1 MGISRDLSVGISGDL
16 QGFVSGDLWT
26 FRDLILY
33 RSLGIFRDL
42 CLRGCRGCL
51 GTFGDLWKI
60 CICGNL
66 WGFVWASLDISM
78 DLWLGSL
85 GISRDH
91 FFWASLQTSTN
102 LQGSPEGI
110 SRYLLGCLFFR
121 PPFPGYVLHTTFRIG
136 SIYFYSRSGICRD
149 LISGILGIPG
159 NLISGNLWGCSG
171 IFVPGDLQVSLRIS
185 GDFWGISSLSL
196 KNLSASLG
204 IFSLALGI
212 YGISGDLL
220 GCPKIHERLCLHRYS
235 EISGNLWW

>member
-1 MGISRDLSVGISGDL
+1 MSGM
-16 QGFVSGDLWT
+16 SGNFWGPLENLHLWE
-26 FRDLILY
+26 
-33 RSLGIFRDL
+33 SLGI
-42 CLRGCRGCL
+42 C
-51 GTFGDLWKI
+51 
-60 CICGNL
+60 
-66 WGFVWASLDISM
+66 
-78 DLWLGSL
+78 L
-85 GISRDH
+85 GISRHLHGSLVGISWDLQGS
-91 FFWASLQTSTN
+91 FFLGIVANSTN

-110 SRYLLGCLFFR
+110 SRYLLGCLFFD

-220 GCPKIHERLCLHRYS
+220 GCPKIHERLCLTDIRRSLGIYGDKRNHPKKKTKKRKRPLS
-235 EISGNLWW
+235 LQILTKKS